1 VNRNSSAERTR
12 PAALAMAFLLLFL
25 TALPAGG
32 QRAVQHNAAPQ
43 ARRSPA
49 PGPRQQ
55 SRPQARQQARQQGQ
69 FPASRPYPGGQN
81 PNRQYQAV
89 RPYPGQG
96 QRGGQA
102 GSIQRRG
109 QSYPAANVRPAFPG
123 SQADGYARPGISAGR
138 PTSAYPGTAPPGH
151 LGDWLNRHSDLPP
164 QEQERLL
171 RNDPNFNRLSP
182 ATQQRLT
189 QQLHQLNQMPAE
201 QRQRR
206 LERGEAIEHMSPQ
219 DRQRLS
225 AASGQF
231 ASLPPD
237 RRVLV
242 KHAFQDLRS
251 VPPDQRQIVLNS
263 ARYQGTFSP
272 QERDIL
278 TNFLRVEPYEPPH

>member
-1 VNRNSSAERTR
+1 MR
-12 PAALAMAFLLLFL
+12 PAALAAAFLLLIL
-25 TALPAGG
+25 PALSAGG
-32 QRAVQHNAAPQ
+32 QRPVQHNSAPQ
-43 ARRSPA
+43 ARQFPASP
-49 PGPRQQ
+49 PRQQ
-55 SRPQARQQARQQGQ
+55 TRQQPRQQGRQQGQ
-69 FPASRPYPGGQN
+69 GSGPYQGGQYQ
-81 PNRQYQAV
+81 NRRYQAV
-89 RPYPGQG
+89 RPYPGQFQRWVPAGRSQSGVVQGPG
-96 QRGGQA
+96 QN
-102 GSIQRRG
+102 
-109 QSYPAANVRPAFPG
+109 YPAANVRPAFPG
-123 SQADGYARPGISAGR
+123 SQPDGYARPGFSAGR
-138 PTSAYPGTAPPGH
+138 PANTYPGTVPPGH

-171 RNDPNFNRLSP
+171 RNDPNFNRLPP
-182 ATQQRLT
+182 ATQQRLS

-206 LERGEAIEHMSPQ
+206 LERGEAIEHMAPQ

-237 RRVLV
+237 RRTLV

-263 ARYQGTFSP
+263 ARYQGTFSQ

-278 TNFLRVEPYEPPH
+278 SNFLRVEPYEPPH